1 MRKLFTIDLK
11 DYDERHP
18 RSKRTSARAIIIKN
32 NLLAMVYSEKYKYYE
47 FPGGGL
53 EEGEEPKSAV
63 VREVREETGLVVI
76 PDSIKEYGLAETLR
90 KSEIFA
96 DAVFWHENLYYLCDV
111 ANDKDCPSLE
121 DYEIEAGF
129 TLHYVTVDEA
139 IRVNTENT
147 ISDNRCMLMRESR
160 VLEMLKGEFDL

>member
-11 DYDERHP
+11 DYDESHP

-53 EEGEEPKSAV
+53 EEGEEPGSAV

-76 PDSIKEYGLAETLR
+76 PDSIKEYGFAETLR

-96 DAVFWHENLYYLCDV
+96 DAVFWHENLYYLCD
-111 ANDKDCPSLE
+111 ATDDLGSQSLD
-121 DYEIEAGF
+121 DYELESGF
-129 TLHYVTVDEA
+129 ILRYVTADEA
-139 IRVNTENT
+139 IRVNAENT

-160 VLEMLKGEFDL
+160 VLEILKGEFDL